1 MKQYV
6 AYTEHGNA
14 TIYATSLNDAWAQ
27 AYELFSD
34 VSDVE
39 FVKYL

>member
-1 MKQYV
+1 MKQYI
-6 AYTEHGNA
+6 AYTEQGNA
-14 TIYATSLNDAWAQ
+14 TIYAVSLSDAWVQ